1 MGTWG
6 VDLYENDDAQDILDA
21 IREGGGIKG
30 MSVIGLQQQ
39 LAYAQMP
46 PSERGLFWCILAD
59 QMAKAGHTGC
69 GGTEPR
75 HAGARQ
81 RHFVSGLGICF
92 EGGQGSPHDCADVP
106 PG

>member
-59 QMAKAGHTGC
+59 QMAKAGI
-69 GGTEPR
+69 R

-81 RHFVSGLGICF
+81 RHFVGGLGICF